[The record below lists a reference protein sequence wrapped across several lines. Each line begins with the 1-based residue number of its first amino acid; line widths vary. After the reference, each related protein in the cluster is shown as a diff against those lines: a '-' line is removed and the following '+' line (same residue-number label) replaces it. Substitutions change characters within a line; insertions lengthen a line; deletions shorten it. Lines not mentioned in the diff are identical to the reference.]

1 MTKVQAMDGSYMAD
15 ENYLHDVISHPNL
28 HPIAGFQ
35 PIMPPT
41 EGLLNEKDM
50 SDIIA
55 YIKTLSSNYHPV
67 KMPGHAATA
76 PAASQPSK

>member
-1 MTKVQAMDGSYMAD
+1 MTRVQAMDGSYMAD
-15 ENYLHDVISHPNL
+15 EDYLHDVISRPNM
-28 HPIAGFQ
+28 HPIAGYQ

-41 EGLLNEKDM
+41 EGLLNDKDV

-55 YIKTLSSNYHPV
+55 YIKTLSSQYHPA
-67 KMPGHAATA
+67 KMPGHPAPA